1 MAPLESDYPK
11 RSEWRLLSKTDQVFD
26 FASIRQCIE
35 VIFSKHK
42 PIFITI
48 MKNRKEIRLSFLGH
62 LRKNFL
68 EDLLMKHNA
77 AQYIE
82 IRGVMNKEKIV
93 NDAEAYYYWENRWPH
108 DTQPEGDEDVKLT
121 DNEIEKIKEA
131 IEGKFKKII

>member
-1 MAPLESDYPK
+1 MAPSESEYPK

-26 FASIRQCIE
+26 FKSIQYCIE

-48 MKNRKEIRLSFLGH
+48 TKNRKEIRLSFLGH

-68 EDLLMKHNA
+68 EDLLIKYRV

-93 NDAEAYYYWENRWPH
+93 SDTEAYYYWENRWPH

-121 DNEIEKIKEA
+121 DSEIRKIKQA
-131 IEGKFKKII
+131 IEGN